1 MTNVRDLIASYTNN
15 EVSVNETD
23 TSPTINNNNNNNVN
37 STETTHRL
45 NNMLIAKILEDRIVE
60 HCSKYQNEQSQDLMN
75 DIQEDLQAVRLQI
88 LGR

>member
-1 MTNVRDLIASYTNN
+1 MTSVRDLIASYTNN
-15 EVSVNETD
+15 DVSVNETD
-23 TSPTINNNNNNNVN
+23 TSPTVN
-37 STETTHRL
+37 TNDNTVNTTETTHRL

-75 DIQEDLQAVRLQI
+75 EIQQDLQAVRIQI

>member
-1 MTNVRDLIASYTNN
+1 MTTRVSEIISLMNN
-15 EVSVNETD
+15 EVSLNNGDTSITENTNNNQVNSNETK
-23 TSPTINNNNNNNVN
+23 
-37 STETTHRL
+37 HRL

-60 HCSKYQNEQSQDLMN
+60 HCSKYQNEQSQDLMK

>member
-1 MTNVRDLIASYTNN
+1 MTSVRDLIASYSN

-23 TSPTINNNNNNNVN
+23 TSPTVNNNNNQVN
-37 STETTHRL
+37 STDTTHRL

-60 HCSKYQNEQSQDLMN
+60 HCSKYQNEQSQGLMN
-75 DIQEDLQAVRLQI
+75 EIQQDLNAVRIQI

>member
-1 MTNVRDLIASYTNN
+1 MTRVSEIISLINN
-15 EVSVNETD
+15 EVSLNNGDTSITENTNNNQVNSNETK
-23 TSPTINNNNNNNVN
+23 
-37 STETTHRL
+37 HRL

-75 DIQEDLQAVRLQI
+75 DIQEDLNAVRLQI

>member
-1 MTNVRDLIASYTNN
+1 MTSVRDLIASYSND
-15 EVSVNETD
+15 VSVNETD
-23 TSPTINNNNNNNVN
+23 TSPTVNNNDNTVN
-37 STETTHRL
+37 TIETTHRL

-75 DIQEDLQAVRLQI
+75 EVQQDLQAVRIQI

>member
-1 MTNVRDLIASYTNN
+1 MTTRVSEIISLMNN
-15 EVSVNETD
+15 EVSLNNGD
-23 TSPTINNNNNNNVN
+23 TSITESTNNNQVN

-75 DIQEDLQAVRLQI
+75 EIQQDLQAVRIQI

>member
-1 MTNVRDLIASYTNN
+1 MTTRVSEIISLINN
-15 EVSVNETD
+15 EVSLNNGDTSITENTNNNQVNSNETK
-23 TSPTINNNNNNNVN
+23 
-37 STETTHRL
+37 HRL

>member
-1 MTNVRDLIASYTNN
+1 MTRVSEIISLMNN
-15 EVSVNETD
+15 EVSLNNGDTSITESTNNNEVNSNETK
-23 TSPTINNNNNNNVN
+23 
-37 STETTHRL
+37 HRL

>member
-1 MTNVRDLIASYTNN
+1 MTTRVSEIISLMNN
-15 EVSVNETD
+15 EVSLNNGDTSITENTNNNQVNSNETK
-23 TSPTINNNNNNNVN
+23 
-37 STETTHRL
+37 HRL

-60 HCSKYQNEQSQDLMN
+60 HCSKYQNAQSQDLMN

>member
-1 MTNVRDLIASYTNN
+1 MTTRVSEIISLMNN
-15 EVSVNETD
+15 EVSLNNGDTSITENTNNNQVNSNETK
-23 TSPTINNNNNNNVN
+23 
-37 STETTHRL
+37 HRL

-60 HCSKYQNEQSQDLMN
+60 HCSKYQNEQSKDLMN

>member
-1 MTNVRDLIASYTNN
+1 MTTSVRDLIASYSND
-15 EVSVNETD
+15 VSVNETD
-23 TSPTINNNNNNNVN
+23 TSPTVNNNDNTVN
-37 STETTHRL
+37 TIETTHRL

-75 DIQEDLQAVRLQI
+75 EVQQDLQAVRIQI

>member
-1 MTNVRDLIASYTNN
+1 MTTRVSEIISLMNN
-15 EVSVNETD
+15 EVSLNNGDTSITENTNNNQVNSNETK
-23 TSPTINNNNNNNVN
+23 
-37 STETTHRL
+37 HRL

>member
-1 MTNVRDLIASYTNN
+1 MTRVSEIISLINN
-15 EVSVNETD
+15 EVSLNNGDTSITENTNNNQVNSNETK
-23 TSPTINNNNNNNVN
+23 
-37 STETTHRL
+37 HRL

-75 DIQEDLQAVRLQI
+75 EVQQDLQAVRIQI

>member
-1 MTNVRDLIASYTNN
+1 MTSVRDLIASYTNN

-23 TSPTINNNNNNNVN
+23 TSPTINNNNNVN

-75 DIQEDLQAVRLQI
+75 EIQQDLNAVRIQI

>member
-1 MTNVRDLIASYTNN
+1 MSSVRDLIASYTNN

-23 TSPTINNNNNNNVN
+23 TSPTINNNNNVN

-75 DIQEDLQAVRLQI
+75 EIQEDLNAVRIQI
-88 LGR
+88 LGK

>member
-1 MTNVRDLIASYTNN
+1 MTRVRDIITLMNTEVSLNNGDTSITENTNN
-15 EVSVNETD
+15 NQVNSNETK
-23 TSPTINNNNNNNVN
+23 
-37 STETTHRL
+37 HRL

>member
-23 TSPTINNNNNNNVN
+23 ASPTINNNNNQVN
-37 STETTHRL
+37 SNETTHRL
-45 NNMLIAKILEDRIVE
+45 DNMLIAKILEDRIVE

-75 DIQEDLQAVRLQI
+75 EIQQDLQAVRIQI

>member
-1 MTNVRDLIASYTNN
+1 MTTRVSEIISLMNN
-15 EVSVNETD
+15 EVSLNNGDTSITENTNNNQVNSNETK
-23 TSPTINNNNNNNVN
+23 
-37 STETTHRL
+37 HRL

-75 DIQEDLQAVRLQI
+75 DIQEDLQAVRIQI

>member
-1 MTNVRDLIASYTNN
+1 MSRVRDIINLMNN
-15 EVSVNETD
+15 EVSLNNGDTSITENTNNNQVNSNETK
-23 TSPTINNNNNNNVN
+23 
-37 STETTHRL
+37 HRL

>member
-23 TSPTINNNNNNNVN
+23 TSPTINNNNNNVN

-60 HCSKYQNEQSQDLMN
+60 HCSKYQNEQSEDLMN
-75 DIQEDLQAVRLQI
+75 EIQLDLRAVRIQI